1 MDVRSLLYTKEQAL
15 CEKNYPIVTQYG
27 HEKRNLHWFEID
39 GDKISGYYTYT
50 FFYQKTYAKEPE
62 RSQGGVIDN
71 LNSYATFNTPTLK
84 IKFNAL
90 SIDQYRKIMQ
100 HLLAKNEFVV
110 TCYDPIYDRYLT
122 AKMYFAPS
130 DYPELFSLDFQ
141 LLAVLNYEVELIG
154 TNADFDTTSVVY
166 HLVNAADPNA
176 PQVSDKTYTNNDVP
190 VGMEFIAGDGA
201 DSVKTLAGYTFDKW
215 ATADGTVYLDG
226 NPYYLVNNS
235 GIVLYAQWKPSTTY
249 TLSYNYGNGESAID
263 SSNLPITQK
272 DINYRSAITF
282 TSTKPK
288 KVSWNNTL
296 YDAYN
301 ETSWWT
307 LTVQPNGTHLVN
319 GSTPYQI
326 KGNATIYQHFSAKT
340 FAITYE
346 VDGAT
351 YSTIQG
357 EYNAVFV
364 KPTPPT
370 KAGKTFSGWYLKG
383 SNTEFTQNTIPPTN
397 ITVSAKFK

>member
-141 LLAVLNYEVELIG
+141 ILAVLNYEVELIG
-154 TNADFDTTSVVY
+154 TNADFDTTSVIY

-176 PQVSDKTYTNNDVP
+176 PQVSDKTYTNSNVP

-235 GIVLYAQWKPSTTY
+235 GLVLYAQWKPSTTY
-249 TLSYNYGNGESAID
+249 TLSYDYGNGESAID
-263 SSNLPITQK
+263 SNNLPITQK
-272 DINYRSAITF
+272 DINYGSAITF

-301 ETSWWT
+301 EISWWT
-307 LTVQPNGTHLVN
+307 LTVQQNGTHLVN

-340 FAITYE
+340 FTITYE
-346 VDGAT
+346 VDDAT

-364 KPTPPT
+364 KPTNPT
-370 KAGKTFSGWYLKG
+370 KTGKTFSGWYLKG

>member
-15 CEKNYPIVTQYG
+15 CEKNYPIGMQYG

-110 TCYDPIYDRYLT
+110 TCYDTIYDRYLT

-130 DYPELFSLDFQ
+130 DYPELFSLNFQ

-154 TNADFDTTSVVY
+154 TNADFDTTTIVY
-166 HLVNAADPNA
+166 HLVNSADPNA
-176 PQVSDKTYTNNDVP
+176 PQVSDKTYADSVVP
-190 VGMEFIAGDGA
+190 VGMEFIAGYGA

-235 GIVLYAQWKPSTTY
+235 GLVLYAQWKPSSTY
-249 TLSYNYGNGESAID
+249 TLSYNYGNGESATD
-263 SSNLPITQK
+263 SNNLPITQK
-272 DINYRSAITF
+272 DINYGSAITF

-288 KVSWNNTL
+288 QVPWNNTL

-307 LTVQPNGTHLVN
+307 LTVQQNGTHLVN

-340 FAITYE
+340 FTITYE
-346 VDGAT
+346 VDDVT

-364 KPTPPT
+364 SPTPPT
-370 KAGKTFSGWYLKG
+370 KTGKTFSGWYLKG
-383 SNTEFTQNTIPPTN
+383 SSTEFTQNTIPPTN